1 MYGYDRRGRDRSINI
16 HTYLYIY
23 SESKGCRIFMHIDTD
38 GFCKT
43 TLRRDGGRAEETKQ
57 NNHTRVIVTITALH
71 STILLHI
78 IISSFN
84 YHQPKESIILN
95 YVIARQVEVQYWK
108 QYPKW

>member
-1 MYGYDRRGRDRSINI
+1 
-16 HTYLYIY
+16 
-23 SESKGCRIFMHIDTD
+23 MHIDTD

-43 TLRRDGGRAEETKQ
+43 TLRRDGRRAEERKQ

-95 YVIARQVEVQYWK
+95 YVIARRVEVQFCIGNNI
-108 QYPKW
+108 PNGN